1 MIMIYTL
8 IFILNLLMPTT
19 LKEATSSKSTVVVQE
34 MNKKPAKE
42 TDISGYW
49 EGTISRDEG
58 YGKRVMFQ
66 IEVILMQNGRDIT
79 GISIVRATDDT
90 RTYNAKMELVGKFKS
105 SYLKYVETKIVS
117 SDPIPDAE
125 WCIKKVE
132 LIYKNTNN
140 EPTLEGIW
148 EGATGSNRNCI
159 PGRVSLKRKPP
170 RV

>member
-1 MIMIYTL
+1 
-8 IFILNLLMPTT
+8 MPTT
-19 LKEATSSKSTVVVQE
+19 LDKATSSKSDVTLQE
-34 MNKKPAKE
+34 LNIKTPKE

-66 IEVILMQNGRDIT
+66 IEVIFTQKGKDIT

-90 RTYNAKMELVGKFKS
+90 RTYNAKMELEGKFKS

-117 SDPIPDAE
+117 ADPIPDAE

-132 LIYKNTNN
+132 LIYKDTNN
-140 EPTLEGIW
+140 VPTLEGIW
-148 EGATGSNRNCI
+148 EGATGTNRNCI